1 VARIDREGAGRVY
14 DEAARWADDCL
25 GGDGSLFT
33 PERSIWAPDV
43 IDEFHQLHV
52 QAAKP
57 EGGTFASNLLDQ
69 LAGGTDACW
78 QLAAELVYVHF
89 LIVSEEAVGRSK
101 KLELVDR
108 LLSEVSTGVVVPDE
122 LRDVMADGFVH
133 PGQGFNQA
141 RQAQI
146 GFLTEFVRAWKQ
158 LPVEA
163 QKRTLGDP
171 WEFKRL
177 AQSVEPHGG
186 LLMRNALLHLVH
198 PDTFERVIVGKAKRQ
213 IAKRFADMVTTDQ
226 DDEDRQLLDIR
237 AGLERE
243 YGSSI
248 DFYQPAILS
257 QWQPDTTPWG
267 RTITWAARFFKQHDF
282 DRMERDYK
290 LEVAGRVR
298 EAAESGQSDELKR
311 ALRSSKNN
319 LLPPMNKV
327 HLRDWLNKAPNEAL
341 EAFRLAS
348 EAGRAPRARALGFV
362 DRLPDDVVPGLHS
375 RARLVAFAVFSG
387 EPEQLPPYQM
397 TPYQKAY
404 ELTDDGPAGEG
415 ADPVAV
421 YEQALA
427 FLDRFVEEAAAR
439 GLELR
444 DRLDAQSLLYTL
456 VNSDAPED
464 WSDADRRAFARWRG
478 EPIPPEVDGPLEGPG
493 DGPVRPRGDLADLS
507 ERLYLGDRFLPHV
520 RQLLGMKPQVIFYG
534 PPGTGKTYVAQRLG
548 EAMAGT
554 DGHVEIVQFHPSYS
568 YEDFVE
574 GYRPDPERGGFRL
587 VDGPLKRL
595 ARRAIEHADVPHVLI
610 IDELNRGNV
619 AKVFGELYFLLEY
632 RGSKISLQYSSEP
645 FRLPDNLFVIG
656 TMNTADRSI
665 ALVDAALR
673 RRFFFVPFM
682 TDEEPVSLL
691 LRRWIGDNAP
701 DMAWVADIVDE
712 ANRRLADRHAAI
724 GPSHFL
730 RKDGLTEESVEIAWR
745 YSILPYLEE
754 QLFGEPERLE
764 EFRLERLK
772 QVVKANVEG
781 ETDAASDAS

>member
-1 VARIDREGAGRVY
+1 VARIESEGAGRVY
-14 DEAARWADDCL
+14 DVTARWADVGL
-25 GGDGSLFT
+25 RGDGSLFT

-52 QAAKP
+52 QAARP
-57 EGGTFASNLLDQ
+57 EGGTFASNLLHQ

-158 LPVEA
+158 LPAEA
-163 QKRTLGDP
+163 QERTLNDP

-177 AQSVEPHGG
+177 ALSVELHSGY
-186 LLMRNALLHLVH
+186 LMRNALLHLVH
-198 PDTFERVIVGKAKRQ
+198 PDTFERVIVGKAKRR
-213 IAKRFADMVTTDQ
+213 IAKRFAELVTTDQ

-267 RTITWAARFFKQHDF
+267 RTITWAARFFKQPDF
-282 DRMERDYK
+282 DRGERDYK

-298 EAAESGQSDELKR
+298 DAAAAGQIEDLER
-311 ALRSSKNN
+311 ALRSGQNN

-327 HLRDWLNKAPNEAL
+327 HLRDWLRNSPQEAL
-341 EAFRLAS
+341 EAFRVAT
-348 EAGRAPRARALGFV
+348 ETDRPAMARARGFV
-362 DRLPDDVVPGLHS
+362 ERLPDDVVPGLHS
-375 RARLVAFAVFSG
+375 RARLVAFAVFTG

-404 ELTDDGPAGEG
+404 ELTDDGPAVEAG
-415 ADPVAV
+415 DPVAV
-421 YEQALA
+421 YEQALE
-427 FLDRFVEEAAAR
+427 FLDRFVEESAAR

-456 VNSDAPED
+456 VNSEAPED
-464 WSDADRRAFARWRG
+464 WSDADRRAFTQWRG
-478 EPIPPEVDGPLEGPG
+478 EPPPPNGG
-493 DGPVRPRGDLADLS
+493 DGARPGGPPRQPRGDLAALS

-520 RQLLGMKPQVIFYG
+520 RRLLGMKPQVVFYG

-548 EAMAGT
+548 GAMAGT
-554 DGHVEIVQFHPSYS
+554 DGNVEIVQFHPSYS

-574 GYRPDPERGGFRL
+574 GYRPDPKRGGFQL

-595 ARRAIEHADVPHVLI
+595 TKRAVEHADVPHVLI

-632 RGSKISLQYSSEP
+632 RNSRISLQYSSEP
-645 FRLPDNLFVIG
+645 FRLPENLFVIG

-682 TDEEPVSLL
+682 TDEEPVSSL
-691 LRRWIGDNAP
+691 LRRWIADNAS
-701 DMAWVADIVDE
+701 DMAWVADLVDE

-730 RKDGLTEESVEIAWR
+730 RKDGLTEELVEIAWR

-764 EFRLERLK
+764 EFRLEKLK
-772 QVVKANVEG
+772 QVLRANVEV
-781 ETDAASDAS
+781 ETDAAPDAM

>member
-1 VARIDREGAGRVY
+1 MARIQSEAADRVY
-14 DEAARWADDCL
+14 DMVQRWVEVALRQDS
-25 GGDGSLFT
+25 SLFT

-52 QAAKP
+52 QAP
-57 EGGTFASNLLDQ
+57 SPDGGSFESNLLDQ
-69 LAGGTDACW
+69 LAGGTAACW
-78 QLAAELVYVHF
+78 QFAAELVFVHF
-89 LIVSEEAVGRSK
+89 LIVSERAVGRSK
-101 KLELVDR
+101 KLELIER
-108 LLSEVSTGVVVPDE
+108 LLEKDADGAEVPDE
-122 LRDVMADGFVH
+122 LREVMADGFVH
-133 PGQGFNQA
+133 PGQGFNQM
-141 RQAQI
+141 RHAQI
-146 GFLTEFVRAWKQ
+146 GFLTEFVRAWKA
-158 LPVEA
+158 LAAEA
-163 QKRTLGDP
+163 RQRTLADP
-171 WEFKRL
+171 WEFKRFAL
-177 AQSVEPHGG
+177 SVEPHGG

-213 IAKRFADMVTTDQ
+213 IVKRFAELVTTEQ

-237 AGLERE
+237 AGLEPE
-243 YGSSI
+243 FGPEL
-248 DFYQPAILS
+248 DFYQPALVS

-267 RTITWAARFFKQHDF
+267 RTITWAARFYKLPNYDGW
-282 DRMERDYK
+282 ERDYK
-290 LEVAGRVR
+290 FEIAERMRLAVESGRV
-298 EAAESGQSDELKR
+298 EELKA

-327 HLRDWLNKAPNEAL
+327 HLRNWMERAPEAAL
-341 EAFRLAS
+341 EALRAATDPDEPPLA
-348 EAGRAPRARALGFV
+348 RARGFLEL
-362 DRLPDDVVPGLHS
+362 LPDDIVPGLHS
-375 RARLVAFAVFSG
+375 RARVLAFAVFTG
-387 EPEQLPPYQM
+387 DPEQLPPYQM
-397 TPYQKAY
+397 TPYHKAY
-404 ELTDDGPAGEG
+404 ELTDDGPSPIAD
-415 ADPVAV
+415 DPVGV

-456 VNSDAPED
+456 VNDDPPQEWD
-464 WSDADRRAFARWRG
+464 DVDRRAFARWRG
-478 EPIPPEVDGPLEGPG
+478 EAIDEEGDEETTTPVDDP
-493 DGPVRPRGDLADLS
+493 RPRGDLAALS

-534 PPGTGKTYVAQRLG
+534 PPGTGKTYVAQRLA

-595 ARRAIEHADVPHVLI
+595 AKRAIEHADVPHVLI

-632 RGSKISLQYSSEP
+632 RGSKLSLQYSSEP
-645 FRLPDNLFVIG
+645 FRLPDNLYVIG

-673 RRFFFVPFM
+673 RRFYFVPFM
-682 TDEEPVSLL
+682 TDEEPVSGL
-691 LRRWIGDNAP
+691 LRRWIADNASH
-701 DMAWVADIVDE
+701 MSWVADLVDE
-712 ANRRLADRHAAI
+712 ANRRLGDRHAAI

-730 RKDGLTEESVEIAWR
+730 RKEGLTDESVRIAWR

-754 QLFGEPERLE
+754 QLFGEPERLD
-764 EFRLERLK
+764 EFGLDELTRALR
-772 QVVKANVEG
+772 ATVEG
-781 ETDAASDAS
+781 EVDAASDAS

>member
-1 VARIDREGAGRVY
+1 VARIDCEGAGRVY
-14 DEAARWADDCL
+14 DVAARWADDCL
-25 GGDGSLFT
+25 RGDGSLFT

-163 QKRTLGDP
+163 QERTLGDP

-213 IAKRFADMVTTDQ
+213 IAKRFADMVRTDH

-248 DFYQPAILS
+248 DFYRPAILS

-267 RTITWAARFFKQHDF
+267 RTITWAARFFQLPNF
-282 DRMERDYK
+282 DRWERDYK
-290 LEVAGRVR
+290 LEIAERVTSATHSG
-298 EAAESGQSDELKR
+298 EADQLKT
-311 ALRSSKNN
+311 AIGWSKNN
-319 LLPPMNKV
+319 LLHQMNKV
-327 HLRDWLNKAPNEAL
+327 HLVDWIGKSPDAAL
-341 EAFRLAS
+341 AAFQV
-348 EAGRAPRARALGFV
+348 AGDAARPPLVRARAFV
-362 DRLPDDVVPGLHS
+362 EQMPDNLVPGLHS
-375 RARLVAFAVFSG
+375 RARVMSFAVFAG
-387 EPEQLPPYQM
+387 DPEQLPPYQM
-397 TPYQKAY
+397 SPFQKAY
-404 ELTDDGPAGEG
+404 ELTDDAPAVI
-415 ADPVAV
+415 ADDPVDV
-421 YEQALA
+421 YGQALA

-439 GLELR
+439 GLEVR

-456 VNSDAPED
+456 VNSEAPEE

-478 EPIPPEVDGPLEGPG
+478 DPISNGDVEASDPLS
-493 DGPVRPRGDLADLS
+493 DAPVRPRGDLAALS
-507 ERLYLGDRFLPHV
+507 ERLYLGERFLPHV

-574 GYRPDPERGGFRL
+574 GYRPEPERGGFRL

-691 LRRWIGDNAP
+691 LRRWIGDNAS
-701 DMAWVADIVDE
+701 DMSWVADIVDE

-730 RKDGLTEESVEIAWR
+730 RNDGLTEESVEIAWR

-764 EFRLERLK
+764 EFRLEKLK
-772 QVVKANVEG
+772 QALRAHVEV
-781 ETDAASDAS
+781 ETDAAPDAS